1 MGNPFRLLK
10 TEKVMGYHAEG
21 CWREYIKLCLE
32 KNTMFFSQKLQ
43 AHLET
48 LKGLLNAEVGIKTS
62 SSPPQRS
69 QTDVTSQTAKR
80 PSLKTSWSYPSTE
93 RQSSLS
99 GHGKKMKFQ
108 SVHEKESTTIPK
120 LKKPVTTI
128 SNPLDQLEAS
138 GQTSSKQTASSK
150 SVCVHE
156 KVSTTAPKLK
166 KIVTPTSNPPLVQLK
181 ASRETSSKQPVSSKS
196 VFVHEKDS
204 TTTPKLKQPVTL
216 IPNPPGFT
224 SIQHGRTSSEQPV
237 FSKSVFVHE
246 KDSTT
251 VPKLKQ
257 SVTLIPNPAG
267 FTSIQHGQTSSEQPV
282 PSKSVFVHKKD
293 STTVPKLKQSVT
305 LIPNPA
311 GITSIQRGQT
321 SSDKPV
327 SSKSSTWSH
336 SVQTLSHKSEIQPSS
351 VHTLSTK
358 SDSFQQPVSN
368 NQSLQKS
375 SRSTKSAT
383 LRPYPSDTTSVL
395 QTASEQPV
403 SSISVPFVTD
413 KSGSMSSSQ
422 QQVTRTQSPSKKST
436 EIPQSK
442 MLVPPSSSSQVRTFA
457 DVVSAKST
465 QYDSQQL
472 KQLEDEQPTHEYMKR
487 KDEIEM
493 FVGSSKSK
501 RKKKQKTSQSKPTF
515 TLESISS
522 VLQPPGYSMSTSD
535 KPPDKESPKDVRTFA
550 DVVKQTGI
558 SLELMICYSIM
569 TVSSYL
575 APKKLATKRQ

>member
-1 MGNPFRLLK
+1 MNPQIFNTAISRSRQLVIAVGNPFRLLK

-32 KNTMFFSQKLQ
+32 KNTIFFSQKLQ
-43 AHLET
+43 PHLET

-69 QTDVTSQTAKR
+69 QTDVTSQAAKR
-80 PSLKTSWSYPSTE
+80 PSFKTSWSYPSTE

-108 SVHEKESTTIPK
+108 SVHEKESTTTPK

-156 KVSTTAPKLK
+156 KVSPTAPKLK
-166 KIVTPTSNPPLVQLK
+166 KTVTPTSNPPLVQLK
-181 ASRETSSKQPVSSKS
+181 ASRQTSCKQPVSSKS

-204 TTTPKLKQPVTL
+204 TTTPKLKQPVTS

-224 SIQHGRTSSEQPV
+224 SIQR
-237 FSKSVFVHE
+237 
-246 KDSTT
+246 
-251 VPKLKQ
+251 
-257 SVTLIPNPAG
+257 
-267 FTSIQHGQTSSEQPV
+267 GQTSSEQPV
-282 PSKSVFVHKKD
+282 
-293 STTVPKLKQSVT
+293 
-305 LIPNPA
+305 
-311 GITSIQRGQT
+311 
-321 SSDKPV
+321 
-327 SSKSSTWSH
+327 SSKSYTWSH
-336 SVQTLSHKSEIQPSS
+336 SVQRLSQKSEIQPSS
-351 VHTLSTK
+351 VHTLSSK

-368 NQSLQKS
+368 KQSLQKS
-375 SRSTKSAT
+375 TRSTKSAT

-413 KSGSMSSSQ
+413 KSGSTSSSQ

-465 QYDSQQL
+465 QYDSQQS
-472 KQLEDEQPTHEYMKR
+472 KQLEDEQPTHEYMKP

-501 RKKKQKTSQSKPTF
+501 RKKKQKISQSKPTF

-535 KPPDKESPKDVRTFA
+535 KPPDKESPKDERTFA
-550 DVVKQTGI
+550 DVVKQPGI
-558 SLELMICYSIM
+558 SLELMICYNIM
-569 TVSSYL
+569 TISSYL

>member
-32 KNTMFFSQKLQ
+32 KNTIFFSQKLQ
-43 AHLET
+43 PHLET

-69 QTDVTSQTAKR
+69 QTDVTSQAAKR
-80 PSLKTSWSYPSTE
+80 PSFKTSWSYPSTE

-99 GHGKKMKFQ
+99 GHGKKIKFQ
-108 SVHEKESTTIPK
+108 SVHEKESTTTPK

-150 SVCVHE
+150 SVCVHK
-156 KVSTTAPKLK
+156 KVSPTAPKLK
-166 KIVTPTSNPPLVQLK
+166 KTVTPTSNPPLVQLK
-181 ASRETSSKQPVSSKS
+181 ASRQTSCKQPVSSKS
-196 VFVHEKDS
+196 VFVREKDS
-204 TTTPKLKQPVTL
+204 TTTPKLKQPVTS

-224 SIQHGRTSSEQPV
+224 SIQRGRTSSEQPV
-237 FSKSVFVHE
+237 SSKLVFVHE
-246 KDSTT
+246 NDSTT

-257 SVTLIPNPAG
+257 SVTSIPN
-267 FTSIQHGQTSSEQPV
+267 
-282 PSKSVFVHKKD
+282 
-293 STTVPKLKQSVT
+293 L
-305 LIPNPA
+305 A
-311 GITSIQRGQT
+311 GITSIQHGPT
-321 SSDKPV
+321 SSDQPV
-327 SSKSSTWSH
+327 SSKSYTWSH
-336 SVQTLSHKSEIQPSS
+336 SVQTFSHKSEIQPSS
-351 VHTLSTK
+351 VHTLSSK

-368 NQSLQKS
+368 KQSLQKS
-375 SRSTKSAT
+375 TRSTKSAT

-436 EIPQSK
+436 EMPQSK

-457 DVVSAKST
+457 DVVSAKT
-465 QYDSQQL
+465 TRYDSQQL
-472 KQLEDEQPTHEYMKR
+472 KQLEDEQPTHEYMKP

-501 RKKKQKTSQSKPTF
+501 RKKKQKISQSKPTF

-535 KPPDKESPKDVRTFA
+535 KPPDKESPKEVRTFA
-550 DVVKQTGI
+550 DVVKQPGI
-558 SLELMICYSIM
+558 VLELMICYGIM
-569 TVSSYL
+569 TISSYL
-575 APKKLATKRQ
+575 VPKKLATKRQ

>member
-32 KNTMFFSQKLQ
+32 KNTIFFSQKLQ
-43 AHLET
+43 PHLET

-69 QTDVTSQTAKR
+69 QTDVTSQAAKR
-80 PSLKTSWSYPSTE
+80 PSFKTSWSYPSTE

-108 SVHEKESTTIPK
+108 SVHEKESTTTPK

-138 GQTSSKQTASSK
+138 GQTSKQTASSK

-156 KVSTTAPKLK
+156 KVSPTAPKLK
-166 KIVTPTSNPPLVQLK
+166 KTVTPTSNPPLVQLK
-181 ASRETSSKQPVSSKS
+181 ASRQTSCKQPVSSKS
-196 VFVHEKDS
+196 VFVREKDS
-204 TTTPKLKQPVTL
+204 TTTPKLKQPVTS

-224 SIQHGRTSSEQPV
+224 SIQRGRTSSEQPV
-237 FSKSVFVHE
+237 SSKLVFVHE
-246 KDSTT
+246 NDSTT

-257 SVTLIPNPAG
+257 SVTSIPN
-267 FTSIQHGQTSSEQPV
+267 
-282 PSKSVFVHKKD
+282 
-293 STTVPKLKQSVT
+293 L
-305 LIPNPA
+305 A
-311 GITSIQRGQT
+311 GITSIQHGPT
-321 SSDKPV
+321 SSDQPV
-327 SSKSSTWSH
+327 SSKSYTWSH
-336 SVQTLSHKSEIQPSS
+336 SVQTFSHKSEIQPSS
-351 VHTLSTK
+351 VHTLSSK

-368 NQSLQKS
+368 KQSLQKS
-375 SRSTKSAT
+375 TRSTKSAT

-436 EIPQSK
+436 EMPQSK

-457 DVVSAKST
+457 DVVSAKT
-465 QYDSQQL
+465 TRYDSQQL
-472 KQLEDEQPTHEYMKR
+472 KQLEDEQPTHEYMKP

-501 RKKKQKTSQSKPTF
+501 RKKKQKISQSKPTF

-535 KPPDKESPKDVRTFA
+535 KPPDKESPKDERTFA
-550 DVVKQTGI
+550 DVVKQPGI
-558 SLELMICYSIM
+558 SLELMICYNIM
-569 TVSSYL
+569 TISSYL

>member
-32 KNTMFFSQKLQ
+32 KNTIFFSQKLQ
-43 AHLET
+43 PHLEI
-48 LKGLLNAEVGIKTS
+48 LKGLLSAEVGIKTS

-69 QTDVTSQTAKR
+69 QTDVTSQAAKR

-108 SVHEKESTTIPK
+108 SVHEKESTTTPK

-138 GQTSSKQTASSK
+138 GQTSKQTASSK

-156 KVSTTAPKLK
+156 KVSPTAPKLK
-166 KIVTPTSNPPLVQLK
+166 KTVTPTSNPPLVQLK
-181 ASRETSSKQPVSSKS
+181 ASRQTSCKQPLSSKS
-196 VFVHEKDS
+196 Y
-204 TTTPKLKQPVTL
+204 
-216 IPNPPGFT
+216 
-224 SIQHGRTSSEQPV
+224 
-237 FSKSVFVHE
+237 
-246 KDSTT
+246 
-251 VPKLKQ
+251 
-257 SVTLIPNPAG
+257 
-267 FTSIQHGQTSSEQPV
+267 
-282 PSKSVFVHKKD
+282 
-293 STTVPKLKQSVT
+293 
-305 LIPNPA
+305 
-311 GITSIQRGQT
+311 
-321 SSDKPV
+321 
-327 SSKSSTWSH
+327 TWSH
-336 SVQTLSHKSEIQPSS
+336 SLQTLSHKSEIQPSS
-351 VHTLSTK
+351 VHTLSSK

-368 NQSLQKS
+368 KQSLQKS
-375 SRSTKSAT
+375 TRRTKSAT

-422 QQVTRTQSPSKKST
+422 QQVIRTQSPSKKST

-442 MLVPPSSSSQVRTFA
+442 MLVPPPSSFQVRTFA
-457 DVVSAKST
+457 DVVSAKTT

-472 KQLEDEQPTHEYMKR
+472 KQLEDEQPTHEYMKP

-501 RKKKQKTSQSKPTF
+501 RKKKQKISQSKPTF

-535 KPPDKESPKDVRTFA
+535 KPPDKESPKDERTFA
-550 DVVKQTGI
+550 DVVKQPGI
-558 SLELMICYSIM
+558 SLELMICYNIM
-569 TVSSYL
+569 TISSYL